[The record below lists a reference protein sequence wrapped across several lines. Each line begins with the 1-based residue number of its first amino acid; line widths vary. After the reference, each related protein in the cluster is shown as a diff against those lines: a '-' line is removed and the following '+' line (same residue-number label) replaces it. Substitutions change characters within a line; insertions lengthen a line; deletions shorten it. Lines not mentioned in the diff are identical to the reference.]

1 MRNLA
6 PTKTNLLKTEQE
18 LKFASLGYEL
28 LDQKRNIL
36 VIELLNLVDQT
47 VAHQE
52 KMEKTLQEAFR
63 AFEEAVLR
71 SGKLRVVNLSS
82 TINID
87 SDIRVAQRRVMG
99 VSLPV
104 VQTTFTE
111 HPPYYSLMGTSFW
124 VDNAVKGFRDALE
137 LMGRLAELKVSLMR
151 LAQEVK
157 KTIRK
162 VNALEK
168 IAIPELSET
177 VKFIRSRLEEN
188 ERDMFVLMKLVKAR
202 LEAKSRPDTRLPARD
217 RDRGSR
223 PDTPL
228 TGLDRDRGEA

>member
-6 PTKTNLLKTEQE
+6 PTKTNLLKTGQE

-63 AFEEAVLR
+63 ALEEAVLR
-71 SGKLRVVNLSS
+71 SGKLRAVNLSS
-82 TINID
+82 TINIE
-87 SDIRVAQRRVMG
+87 SDIRVSQRRVMG

-124 VDNAVKGFRDALE
+124 IDNAVKGFRDALE

-168 IAIPELSET
+168 IAIPELEET
-177 VKFIRSRLEEN
+177 VKYIRSRLEEN

-202 LEAKSRPDTRLPARD
+202 LEAKSARD
-217 RDRGSR
+217 G
-223 PDTPL
+223 
-228 TGLDRDRGEA
+228 DRGEA